1 MKKLSA
7 PGSNQTLSLNGI
19 SLVKSG
25 SNGGGGGGVLQNL
38 SQIQTPA
45 SSIQLSGANN
55 IVVQLPNGGNSAISS
70 GNNTT
75 MVQRVVNQPSV
86 INIQSNGQIH
96 GTAINSNVQ
105 IVNATNKGS
114 S

>member
-55 IVVQLPNGGNSAISS
+55 IVVHLPNGVNSA
-70 GNNTT
+70 T
-75 MVQRVVNQPSV
+75 MVQKVVNQPSV
-86 INIQSNGQIH
+86 IDIQSNGQNH
-96 GTAINSNVQ
+96 GTAINFNGQ